1 MFMLFIKKFHNYI
14 LYLLVF
20 IILIGCK
27 FQEPLKTH
35 GIIFLENRSKK
46 LVLNQSNK
54 NDVIK
59 IMGRPHIK
67 EDEINESWIY
77 LERILSKGKYH
88 KLGRHILKE
97 NNILVLGFD
106 KYGVLKNKKFLKKE
120 DIRKLEFSEKITENE
135 LTKKSFVQKF
145 LQSVRQKMY
154 SNKK

>member
-1 MFMLFIKKFHNYI
+1 MPFIKKFHNNI

-20 IILIGCK
+20 IILISCK
-27 FQEPLKTH
+27 LQEPLKTH
-35 GIIFLENRSKK
+35 GIIFLENRSQK

-54 NDVIK
+54 NDVIR

-77 LERILSKGKYH
+77 LERILSKGKYL

-97 NNILVLGFD
+97 NNILVLNFD

-120 DIRKLEFSEKITENE
+120 DLKKLEFSQKITENE
-135 LTKKSFVQKF
+135 LTQKSFVQKF
-145 LQSVRQKMY
+145 LQSIKQKMY

>member
-1 MFMLFIKKFHNYI
+1 MSFIKKFHNNI

-20 IILIGCK
+20 IILISCK

-35 GIIFLENRSKK
+35 GIIFLENRSQK

-54 NDVIK
+54 NDVIR

-67 EDEINESWIY
+67 EDEINQSWIY

-88 KLGRHILKE
+88 KLGRHMLKE
-97 NNILVLGFD
+97 NNILVLNFD

-120 DIRKLEFSEKITENE
+120 DIKRLEFSQKITENE

-145 LQSVRQKMY
+145 LQSVKQKMY
-154 SNKK
+154 SNQK

>member
-1 MFMLFIKKFHNYI
+1 MSFIKKFHNNL
-14 LYLLVF
+14 LYFIVF

-27 FQEPLKTH
+27 LQEPLKTH
-35 GIIFLENRSKK
+35 GIIFLENRSQK

-54 NDVIK
+54 NDVIR

-67 EDEINESWIY
+67 EDEINQSWIY

-97 NNILVLGFD
+97 NNILVLNFD

-120 DIRKLEFSEKITENE
+120 DLKELEFSQKITENE
-135 LTKKSFVQKF
+135 LTQKSFVQKF
-145 LQSVRQKMY
+145 LQSIKQKMY
-154 SNKK
+154 SNQK

>member
-1 MFMLFIKKFHNYI
+1 MSFIKKFHNNI

-20 IILIGCK
+20 IILISCK
-27 FQEPLKTH
+27 LQEPLKTH
-35 GIIFLENRSKK
+35 GIVFLENRSQK

-54 NDVIK
+54 NDVIR

-67 EDEINESWIY
+67 EDEINQSWIY

-88 KLGRHILKE
+88 KLGRHMLKE
-97 NNILVLGFD
+97 NNILVLNFD

-120 DIRKLEFSEKITENE
+120 DIKRLEFSQKITENE

-145 LQSVRQKMY
+145 LQSVKQKMY
-154 SNKK
+154 SNQK

>member
-1 MFMLFIKKFHNYI
+1 MVFIKKFHNYI

-27 FQEPLKTH
+27 LQEPLKTH

-54 NDVIK
+54 NDVIN

-77 LERILSKGKYH
+77 LERIISKGKYH
-88 KLGRHILKE
+88 KLGRHMLKE
-97 NNILVLGFD
+97 NNILVLNFD
-106 KYGVLKNKKFLKKE
+106 KYGVLKRKKFLNKE
-120 DIRKLEFSEKITENE
+120 DIKKLEFSQKITENE
-135 LTKKSFVQKF
+135 LTQKSFVQKF
-145 LQSVRQKMY
+145 LQSIKQKMY

>member
-1 MFMLFIKKFHNYI
+1 MSFIKKFHNNL
-14 LYLLVF
+14 LYFIVF

-27 FQEPLKTH
+27 LQEPLKTH
-35 GIIFLENRSKK
+35 GIIFLENRSQK

-54 NDVIK
+54 NDVIR

-67 EDEINESWIY
+67 EDEINQSWIY

-88 KLGRHILKE
+88 KLGRHMLKE
-97 NNILVLGFD
+97 NNILVLNFD

-120 DIRKLEFSEKITENE
+120 DIKRLEFSQKITENE

-145 LQSVRQKMY
+145 LQSVKQKMY
-154 SNKK
+154 SNQK

>member
-1 MFMLFIKKFHNYI
+1 MSFIKKFHNNL

-20 IILIGCK
+20 IILISCK
-27 FQEPLKTH
+27 LQEPLKTH

-46 LVLNQSNK
+46 LVLNESNK

-67 EDEINESWIY
+67 EDEIDDSWIY

-97 NNILVLGFD
+97 NNILVLHFD
-106 KYGVLKNKKFLKKE
+106 RYGVLNKKKFLNKE
-120 DIRKLEFSEKITENE
+120 DIKKLEFSEKITENE
-135 LTKKSFVQKF
+135 LSEKSFVQKF
-145 LQSVRQKMY
+145 LQSVKQKMY
-154 SNKK
+154 SNRK